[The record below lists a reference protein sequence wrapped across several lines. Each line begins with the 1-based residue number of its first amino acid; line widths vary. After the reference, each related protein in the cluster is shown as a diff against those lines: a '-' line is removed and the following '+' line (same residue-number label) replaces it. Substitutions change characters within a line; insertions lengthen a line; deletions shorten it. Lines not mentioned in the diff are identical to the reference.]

1 MKRIKNIL
9 LTLMVFWSF
18 GVFAE
23 HIFDTH
29 GLKCTGGMF
38 QYGEP
43 PEPESIQTAY
53 LKFTRVDSEVPDP
66 NTPFHLKYYQHPP
79 SSEGFYKWSDT
90 YTIRGFPND
99 VVYLIEHISYGL
111 KLSLSFSKLNRETLV
126 LIYPSYIGNWNKED
140 QCELISNE
148 KMDETI
154 ALIAQE
160 QEKEFEARIKI

>member
-1 MKRIKNIL
+1 MKIIFL
-9 LTLMVFWSF
+9 ILMVFGSF
-18 GVFAE
+18 EAFAE

-43 PEPESIQTAY
+43 PEPETIQTAY
-53 LKFTRVDSEVPDP
+53 LKFTRVNSEVPDP
-66 NTPFHLKYYQHPP
+66 STPFHLKYYRHPP
-79 SSEGFYKWSDT
+79 SSEGLYEWSKDH
-90 YTIRGFPND
+90 TIRVGFID
-99 VVYLIEHISYGL
+99 KMEYLIEHINWGMGL
-111 KLSLSFSKLNRETLV
+111 SQSFSRLNRETLLLV
-126 LIYPSYIGNWNKED
+126 HSPYPGNWNKED

-160 QEKEFEARIKI
+160 QEKEFESRIKI